1 MSLTQAWATPKEFE
15 LISPLG
21 GAEGLSGENPAA
33 RLQGSCGREESGLQ
47 PLRRGESLSS
57 YSRLTQTLTTLVIRP
72 GQRGRARSDL
82 EILGLSLE
90 MPGSELLALFYLTLK
105 NRADSQE

>member
-1 MSLTQAWATPKEFE
+1 MSLTLAWATPKEFE

-21 GAEGLSGENPAA
+21 GAEGLNGENQAA
-33 RLQGSCGREESGLQ
+33 RLQDSCGPVESGLQ
-47 PLRRGESLSS
+47 PVHRGQPLSS

-72 GQRGRARSDL
+72 GKRGRARSDL
-82 EILGLSLE
+82 EFLGLSLE
-90 MPGSELLALFYLTLK
+90 MPGSELRALFYLTLK